1 MLNKLKPKS
10 EFAKNVLTLMTGTT
24 IAQAIPIAIS
34 PILTRLYTPEDF
46 GVFALF
52 MAITSIFGSIANGRY
67 ELAIM
72 LPRKDEDAIN
82 IMALGFII
90 NVVLSLFLLFV
101 VIIFHDNIVNLLNN
115 KEISPWLYLV
125 PVSVFL
131 IGLFNLLNYFNNRKK
146 FYKDL
151 AKANIY
157 KSIGMAIVQLI
168 LGFLKAGA
176 FGLISG
182 QIFSQIIS
190 NTKLF
195 FNIMKLK
202 LFKSIRK
209 LKIIAVGKRY
219 KKFPK
224 YSLPSGVLNTISL
237 QITPILL
244 SSFFNASI
252 VGFFS
257 LSHRL
262 ISLPMSLIGGS
273 IGQVFFQ
280 NSAQLIRDKE
290 KLGLFVFNT
299 FKKLVLISIIP
310 FSIILIYGDILFSF
324 VFGDKWIMAGLFAQI
339 LSLWLFFVFITSP
352 LTTLLDTIQK
362 QKEAMIFNF
371 LIVVSRVSVL
381 IIGGIFL
388 KNEFITIALYTIV
401 GVFFWI
407 FWMFYVLG
415 LVGIRKKDIIM
426 LISKYLIPSI
436 LIFSF
441 IRWLI

>member
-131 IGLFNLLNYFNNRKK
+131 MGLFNLLNYFNNRKK

-157 KSIGMAIVQLI
+157 KSIGMAIVQLS
-168 LGFLKAGA
+168 LGFLKVGA

-195 FNIMKLK
+195 LNIKRLNLLSKIKKLK
-202 LFKSIRK
+202 M
-209 LKIIAVGKRY
+209 IALGKRY
-219 KKFPK
+219 KKFLLIDTFVALIYIIYNRTIIVFLQKFYNSSVVGQYFFAEKLVQIPLSFIRISISNVFFEKISKLSKEDIYNEANQLSIKIFKLSFIPFFLIIFLSSYYVPFIFGNEWSILHK
-224 YSLPSGVLNTISL
+224 YIIIVSLSAYITFLISPYSYVLKIIEKQEVSFLLHLIKLLFFLFYFIVFKELFIMEFLFFFIFIDSIISL
-237 QITPILL
+237 FFLNIQIYFLINRFKITFIHIIWILL
-244 SSFFNASI
+244 SSFIYWYIF
-252 VGFFS
+252 
-257 LSHRL
+257 
-262 ISLPMSLIGGS
+262 M
-273 IGQVFFQ
+273 
-280 NSAQLIRDKE
+280 
-290 KLGLFVFNT
+290 LG
-299 FKKLVLISIIP
+299 
-310 FSIILIYGDILFSF
+310 D
-324 VFGDKWIMAGLFAQI
+324 
-339 LSLWLFFVFITSP
+339 
-352 LTTLLDTIQK
+352 
-362 QKEAMIFNF
+362 
-371 LIVVSRVSVL
+371 
-381 IIGGIFL
+381 
-388 KNEFITIALYTIV
+388 
-401 GVFFWI
+401 
-407 FWMFYVLG
+407 
-415 LVGIRKKDIIM
+415 
-426 LISKYLIPSI
+426 
-436 LIFSF
+436 
-441 IRWLI
+441 

>member
-1 MLNKLKPKS
+1 LLNKLKPKS

-24 IAQAIPIAIS
+24 IAQAIPITIS

-52 MAITSIFGSIANGRY
+52 VAITSIFGSIANGRY

-72 LPRKDEDAIN
+72 LPKKDEDAIN